1 MAEGRTVLTAKTRG
15 EEKFSAI
22 NLRHTGCLA
31 TMFLAGSF
39 LLEALQKM
47 CLRVLKLLVCFPKY
61 RKDSQKA
68 KAFLT
73 ECRDFLTDTKR
84 NSR

>member
-31 TMFLAGSF
+31 TMWKFLAGSF
-39 LLEALQKM
+39 TENVFESVEATGM
-47 CLRVLKLLVCFPKY
+47 FP
-61 RKDSQKA
+61 QV
-68 KAFLT
+68 
-73 ECRDFLTDTKR
+73 
-84 NSR
+84 